1 MRYLGLDLGSRTL
14 GVAISDKTGLIAS
27 NLKVIRH
34 NEEYDMLLEE
44 VKNLVLEYEV
54 DGIVLGFPKNMNNTI
69 GPKGELSIE
78 FKEKLEKIVNIPIY
92 LQDER
97 LTTKSAIDTLIQ
109 GDVSRKKRK
118 KIVDSVAATII
129 LQSFLD
135 RRKEYEEK

>member
-14 GVAISDKTGLIAS
+14 GIAISDVTGFIAS
-27 NLKVIRH
+27 SYKTIRH
-34 NEEYDMLLEE
+34 NEEYDKLLDEIIRI
-44 VKNLVLEYEV
+44 VKEKEI

-78 FKEKLEKIVNIPIY
+78 FKEKLENKLDIPIY

-97 LTTKSAIDTLIQ
+97 LTTKSATDLLIT
-109 GDVSRKKRK
+109 GNVSRKDRK
-118 KIVDSVAATII
+118 KVVDSVAATII

-135 RRKEYEEK
+135 KERRE